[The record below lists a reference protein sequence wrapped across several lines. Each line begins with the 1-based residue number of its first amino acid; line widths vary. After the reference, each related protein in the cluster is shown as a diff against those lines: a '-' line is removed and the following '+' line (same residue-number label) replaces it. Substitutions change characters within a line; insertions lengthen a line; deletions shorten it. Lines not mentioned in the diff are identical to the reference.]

1 MTVPTP
7 FLNVALPF
15 LYCIQDADFKQEIDN
30 IHWFFVNLSPEDKK
44 SYSPLLVVHVMDKE

>member
-15 LYCIQDADFKQEIDN
+15 LYCIQAADFKQEIDN

-44 SYSPLLVVHVMDKE
+44 SYSPLLVMNMMDKE